1 MQNQHIGER
10 GRHMDKVCVKI
21 LESRIFQQGKLIRTC
36 RKPQPWASG
45 CAGWWVGRVG
55 GVSRCRC
62 HGDAAPGR
70 RIPTPAV
77 SAAAPAP
84 RTSDTRCEKAQPPCH
99 CGDHELEEPRNRFI
113 HYTAITSDNPLVQT
127 LCLSSGGRRFE
138 FRAFL
143 RNFRNHFLRNHLL
156 RGEGEQRE
164 GTYVFATMF
173 F

>member
-1 MQNQHIGER
+1 M
-10 GRHMDKVCVKI
+10 
-21 LESRIFQQGKLIRTC
+21 
-36 RKPQPWASG
+36 
-45 CAGWWVGRVG
+45 
-55 GVSRCRC
+55 SRCRC

-99 CGDHELEEPRNRFI
+99 CGDHELEELRNRFI

-127 LCLSSGGRRFE
+127 YLPTWCLSSGGRRFE

-164 GTYVFATMF
+164 GTYVLRHNVLLKVAGPHLALVVSGHRSHFGRPVPNRGTYSIKKD
-173 F
+173 